1 MSLGINSVIT
11 NAMNQNKRTNIRN
24 KIFNEEGRISGLTP
38 AEVRKAMKN
47 NPRLAEALSAIP
59 KVFPEKGPDGPPVVD
74 AVIDRANQIDS
85 TNLVD
90 AMRGVLEPENRGGS
104 LPDPRNIMA
113 EAAGQDV
120 MRAMYGGLMSMS
132 PQVRMQQG
140 LMEAYRP
147 PIRMDDGGIVGSDLL
162 NPTMEELF
170 AGYLGT
176 KQAQLLKDIKTG
188 LQNQI
193 DVSGSYFGSDEE
205 ETQKAASNLQES
217 IAKQQA
223 RESNP
228 GEVLSGFE
236 RFLESVGGITGIT
249 GESVDTNIGDLE
261 KEIKGFYTDAI
272 IEDAPRQTEK
282 RIQNRQE
289 IRSAIDDGNLTS
301 DQLLSINE
309 AIQSGEAPQD
319 ADALRKM
326 LISKDV
332 QGNLDAVDGLG
343 GPQDAGDPS
352 KQSDATTNTVDTQS
366 NAVDVNVKD
375 DVSST
380 KSLDAADSS
389 LITADDLFEDAKK
402 AKDPESFVDSLSSID
417 LLRMAAGYL
426 GTTSVTAGTKG
437 ALTNLLKGKEA
448 DKAHDLAVKKADS
461 IDEYYKG
468 LLKSQ
473 SRGQDL
479 TYSAQL
485 AKILEDTKID
495 PQDFAAQLSKVRT
508 AYIPKF
514 GTGDKESVMTKLKTT
529 DKSLHDWF
537 INNNIDPDVETII
550 RAVASKDFGI
560 DPTLGGISPMPSG
573 NNSLVKS
580 VTITSK

>member
-1 MSLGINSVIT
+1 
-11 NAMNQNKRTNIRN
+11 MNQNKRTNIRN

-236 RFLESVGGITGIT
+236 RFLESVGGITNIT

-272 IEDAPRQTEK
+272 TEDAPRQTEK

-309 AIQSGEAPQD
+309 AIQSGKAPQD
-319 ADALRKM
+319 ADALRSM
-326 LISKDV
+326 LISGVEEDQTV
-332 QGNLDAVDGLG
+332 DTQSNAVDT
-343 GPQDAGDPS
+343 
-352 KQSDATTNTVDTQS
+352 QSNAVDTQS
-366 NAVDVNVKD
+366 NAVDVNAQD
-375 DVSST
+375 DDSST
-380 KSLDAADSS
+380 NSLDAAASS
-389 LITADDLFEDAKK
+389 LVTTGDLFEDAKK

>member
-236 RFLESVGGITGIT
+236 RFLESVGGITNIT

-272 IEDAPRQTEK
+272 TEDAPRQTEK

-309 AIQSGEAPQD
+309 AIQSGKAPQD
-319 ADALRKM
+319 ADALRSM
-326 LISKDV
+326 LISGVEEDQTV
-332 QGNLDAVDGLG
+332 DTQSNAVDT
-343 GPQDAGDPS
+343 
-352 KQSDATTNTVDTQS
+352 QSNAVDTQS
-366 NAVDVNVKD
+366 NAVDVNAQD
-375 DVSST
+375 DDSST
-380 KSLDAADSS
+380 NSLDAAASS
-389 LITADDLFEDAKK
+389 LVTTGDLFEDAKK

>member
-236 RFLESVGGITGIT
+236 RFLESVGGITNIT

-272 IEDAPRQTEK
+272 TEDAPRQTEK

-309 AIQSGEAPQD
+309 AIQSGKAPQD
-319 ADALRKM
+319 ADALRSM
-326 LISKDV
+326 LISGVEEDQTV
-332 QGNLDAVDGLG
+332 DTQSNAVDT
-343 GPQDAGDPS
+343 
-352 KQSDATTNTVDTQS
+352 QSNAVDTQS
-366 NAVDVNVKD
+366 NAVDVNAQD
-375 DVSST
+375 DDSST
-380 KSLDAADSS
+380 NSLDAADSS

>member
-1 MSLGINSVIT
+1 
-11 NAMNQNKRTNIRN
+11 
-24 KIFNEEGRISGLTP
+24 
-38 AEVRKAMKN
+38 
-47 NPRLAEALSAIP
+47 
-59 KVFPEKGPDGPPVVD
+59 
-74 AVIDRANQIDS
+74 
-85 TNLVD
+85 
-90 AMRGVLEPENRGGS
+90 
-104 LPDPRNIMA
+104 
-113 EAAGQDV
+113 
-120 MRAMYGGLMSMS
+120 
-132 PQVRMQQG
+132 
-140 LMEAYRP
+140 
-147 PIRMDDGGIVGSDLL
+147 
-162 NPTMEELF
+162 
-170 AGYLGT
+170 
-176 KQAQLLKDIKTG
+176 
-188 LQNQI
+188 
-193 DVSGSYFGSDEE
+193 
-205 ETQKAASNLQES
+205 
-217 IAKQQA
+217 
-223 RESNP
+223 
-228 GEVLSGFE
+228 
-236 RFLESVGGITGIT
+236 
-249 GESVDTNIGDLE
+249 
-261 KEIKGFYTDAI
+261 
-272 IEDAPRQTEK
+272 
-282 RIQNRQE
+282 
-289 IRSAIDDGNLTS
+289 
-301 DQLLSINE
+301 
-309 AIQSGEAPQD
+309 
-319 ADALRKM
+319 M
-326 LISKDV
+326 LISGVEEDQTV
-332 QGNLDAVDGLG
+332 DTQSNAVDT
-343 GPQDAGDPS
+343 
-352 KQSDATTNTVDTQS
+352 QSNAVDTQS
-366 NAVDVNVKD
+366 NAVDVNAQD
-375 DVSST
+375 DDSST
-380 KSLDAADSS
+380 NSLDAAASS
-389 LITADDLFEDAKK
+389 LVTTGDLFEDAKK

-495 PQDFAAQLSKVRT
+495 PNDFAAQLSKVRT

>member
-236 RFLESVGGITGIT
+236 RFLESVGGITNIT
-249 GESVDTNIGDLE
+249 GESVDTNIGDL
-261 KEIKGFYTDAI
+261 
-272 IEDAPRQTEK
+272 
-282 RIQNRQE
+282 E

-309 AIQSGEAPQD
+309 AIQSGKAPQD
-319 ADALRKM
+319 ADALRSM
-326 LISKDV
+326 LISGVEEDQTV
-332 QGNLDAVDGLG
+332 DTQSNAVDT
-343 GPQDAGDPS
+343 
-352 KQSDATTNTVDTQS
+352 QSNAVDTQS
-366 NAVDVNVKD
+366 NAVDVNAQD
-375 DVSST
+375 DDSST
-380 KSLDAADSS
+380 NSLDAAASS
-389 LITADDLFEDAKK
+389 LVTTGDLFEDAKK

>member
-236 RFLESVGGITGIT
+236 RFLESVGGITNIT
-249 GESVDTNIGDLE
+249 GESV
-261 KEIKGFYTDAI
+261 
-272 IEDAPRQTEK
+272 
-282 RIQNRQE
+282 E

-309 AIQSGEAPQD
+309 AIQSGKAPQD
-319 ADALRKM
+319 ADALRSM
-326 LISKDV
+326 LISGVEEDQTV
-332 QGNLDAVDGLG
+332 DTQSNAVDT
-343 GPQDAGDPS
+343 
-352 KQSDATTNTVDTQS
+352 QSNAVDTQS
-366 NAVDVNVKD
+366 NAVDVNAQD
-375 DVSST
+375 DDSST
-380 KSLDAADSS
+380 NSLDAAASS
-389 LITADDLFEDAKK
+389 LVTTGDLFEDAKK